1 MDQDLSELMARL
13 TVQEQDIDPIKV
25 SLQDLFDEHYI
36 KPGDILYY
44 EKTIDDTTLTYQC
57 KVINIIPLTLLGIHH
72 QIKKNFE
79 KRKLEVI
86 LTSEN
91 NMVDTSNSLTTLEYK
106 IIGLLIDLGVA

>member
-1 MDQDLSELMARL
+1 MDEDLSELMARL

-57 KVINIIPLTLLGIHH
+57 SGSAYEYFSIIRDDENIGKISEL
-72 QIKKNFE
+72 
-79 KRKLEVI
+79 RKQYVG
-86 LTSEN
+86 
-91 NMVDTSNSLTTLEYK
+91 DHK
-106 IIGLLIDLGVA
+106 I